1 MKYQRILVPFDGS
14 DHAEGA
20 FTTARELALQS
31 ETAEIFV
38 VNIVPMALA
47 SSLTVGTD
55 PITGGSSAFIDQE
68 GVRRNVDTALENI
81 KKEIDE
87 VVDPLLDGMPAE
99 RVHTEVVTYPS
110 AVSGITEYASNH
122 DCDLIVM
129 GRRGLGGIRGVL
141 GSVSYGVLRA
151 VDIPVLTVK

>member
-47 SSLTVGTD
+47 SSLTAGTD

-68 GVRRNVDTALENI
+68 GYAAMVDTALENI

-87 VVDPLLDGMPAE
+87 VVDPLLDGMPSAFIPKLLPTLLRLAE
-99 RVHTEVVTYPS
+99 APNTQ
-110 AVSGITEYASNH
+110 AITTA
-122 DCDLIVM
+122 I
-129 GRRGLGGIRGVL
+129 
-141 GSVSYGVLRA
+141 
-151 VDIPVLTVK
+151 

>member
-47 SSLTVGTD
+47 SSLTAGTD

-68 GVRRNVDTALENI
+68 GYAAMVDTALENI

-87 VVDPLLDGMPAE
+87 VVDP
-99 RVHTEVVTYPS
+99 PS
-110 AVSGITEYASNH
+110 AFIPKLLPTLLRLAESPNMQAITTA
-122 DCDLIVM
+122 I
-129 GRRGLGGIRGVL
+129 
-141 GSVSYGVLRA
+141 
-151 VDIPVLTVK
+151 

>member
-47 SSLTVGTD
+47 SSLTAGTD

-68 GVRRNVDTALENI
+68 SYTAMVDNGTREHQKRN
-81 KKEIDE
+81 
-87 VVDPLLDGMPAE
+87 
-99 RVHTEVVTYPS
+99 
-110 AVSGITEYASNH
+110 
-122 DCDLIVM
+122 
-129 GRRGLGGIRGVL
+129 
-141 GSVSYGVLRA
+141 
-151 VDIPVLTVK
+151 

>member
-47 SSLTVGTD
+47 SSLTAGTD

-68 GVRRNVDTALENI
+68 SYTAMVDTALENI

-99 RVHTEVVTYPS
+99 RV
-110 AVSGITEYASNH
+110 
-122 DCDLIVM
+122 
-129 GRRGLGGIRGVL
+129 
-141 GSVSYGVLRA
+141 
-151 VDIPVLTVK
+151 IP